1 MLEIL
6 TFTGV
11 DAKTPMD
18 SLRKIAE
25 KYPRV
30 EFGVLLGDRTGGEA
44 PIFPPMD
51 TVNELK
57 AKGRQMG
64 FKTSIHLCGIFARE
78 TLKSLE
84 NGSGFLSDLVDG
96 FDRVQINLHPDSFT
110 PGITRNQL
118 LSGVKRIS
126 QFAES
131 ITPDRVI
138 LQQRAGWARRPNN
151 PRENRVP
158 LRPLRGRWDRRN
170 RRMAQALTKVA
181 ADGIRR
187 RHRTRHHQKSHG
199 FRGQAQRRPTVAGH
213 GGKNPDARGIPGPGR
228 GGGRLR
234 SRISQKRVRHTQ
246 VHSSREG

>member
-84 NGSGFLSDLVDG
+84 NASEFLSDLVDG
-96 FDRVQINLHPDSFT
+96 FDRVQVNLHPDSFT
-110 PGITRNQL
+110 PGITPNQL

-138 LQQRAGWARRPNN
+138 LQQRASWAS
-151 PRENRVP
+151 VP
-158 LRPLRGRWDRRN
+158 TIHQKIEYLYDRSEGGGI
-170 RRMAQALTKVA
+170 
-181 ADGIRR
+181 DGIDDWP
-187 RHRTRHHQKSHG
+187 
-199 FRGQAQRRPTVAGH
+199 RPSPELPRMGYS
-213 GGKNPDARGIPGPGR
+213 GGIGPDTIGRAMAFVDKHKDARLWLDMEGR
-228 GGGRLR
+228 IRT
-234 SRISQKRVRHTQ
+234 H
-246 VHSSREG
+246 EGFLDMGAVEAVCEAAFHKNG